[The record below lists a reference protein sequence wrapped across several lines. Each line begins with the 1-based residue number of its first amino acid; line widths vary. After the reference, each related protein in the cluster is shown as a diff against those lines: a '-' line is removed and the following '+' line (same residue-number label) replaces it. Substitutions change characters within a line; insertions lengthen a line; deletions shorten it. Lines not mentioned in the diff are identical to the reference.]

1 MNCKAINSRKI
12 GLVLGCFSVIIMPQK
27 TKKTAL
33 HKLLS
38 ADQADLELQPP
49 ERSRE
54 NSERALGSNFLFSGP
69 KQNSNISNHRP
80 INSLQSLVSL
90 FLFRRP
96 EYVGSVST
104 DESIALR
111 LLGVPRKAAPALA
124 LSLNLRREDA
134 LPAIRQRLAAMSEQ
148 EWNSAVG
155 PSAGVY
161 WRVWKI
167 MEGKEG

>member
-69 KQNSNISNHRP
+69 KQNSNISNHRS

-90 FLFRRP
+90 FLFRRTTSK
-96 EYVGSVST
+96 GSVDTIIEHFRDPARRVST
-104 DESIALR
+104 
-111 LLGVPRKAAPALA
+111 LGTTRRGFVSYRPLQIVARQG
-124 LSLNLRREDA
+124 LSPLFCELFSPTPCGFW
-134 LPAIRQRLAAMSEQ
+134 LS
-148 EWNSAVG
+148 
-155 PSAGVY
+155 
-161 WRVWKI
+161 
-167 MEGKEG
+167 